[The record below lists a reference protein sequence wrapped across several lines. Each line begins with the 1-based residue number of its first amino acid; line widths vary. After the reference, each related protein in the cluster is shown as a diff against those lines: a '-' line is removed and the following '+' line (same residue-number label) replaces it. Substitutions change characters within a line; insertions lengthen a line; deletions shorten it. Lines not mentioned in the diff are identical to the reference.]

1 VVGGRTDVTSIEVD
15 ATPARPR
22 LVVVP
27 EPVRSHRATRL
38 QTWAALV
45 ALGVIGVL
53 AVIVLLGG

>member
-1 VVGGRTDVTSIEVD
+1 MGGRTDMTPIEVTT
-15 ATPARPR
+15 TPARPH

-27 EPVRSHRATRL
+27 EAVRFHRATRL
-38 QTWAALV
+38 QTWAALL